1 MKRIK
6 LSLLNQIIIA
16 FITAVIFG
24 VLFKNYTHLVQ
35 PLGDLFLRLIKFIIV
50 PLILSTLIVGVANSG
65 NIKNLGRLGSKAII
79 YYLSTTFLA
88 VSIGL
93 FFAFVIRPGSN
104 LDKAVSPD
112 ASVEPKDTEGIVSI
126 LLNIIPTNPFES
138 LVNGSVLQIIFFALF
153 IGVAIT
159 TIGDKGK
166 PVYDFF
172 ESLAQIMYKI
182 TGIVMKVAPI
192 GVFGLIAPVVG
203 NHGLSILAPLLKI
216 IVTMA
221 IASVLHV
228 LIVYSISVK
237 TFANMSPIKFFKGIS
252 EAAMVAFSTCS
263 SAGTLP
269 VTIKNTQENLGV
281 SRTTS
286 SFVLPLGATI
296 NMDGAAIYQ
305 GIAVVFV
312 AQFYGIELA
321 FTDLLIVVI
330 TATLASIGSAGVPGA
345 GLVML
350 TMVLASVNLP
360 LEGIALVAAIDR
372 ILDMFRTTVNVIGD
386 ASACVVIDS
395 KEKEETVESTVLSS

>member
-1 MKRIK
+1 MKFLKGNLIG
-6 LSLLNQIIIA
+6 QIFAAFVLAIA
-16 FITAVIFG
+16 FGT
-24 VLFKNYTHLVQ
+24 LFSNHTHLVQ
-35 PLGDLFLRLIKFIIV
+35 PLGDLFLRLIKFIII

-65 NIKNLGRLGSKAII
+65 NVKNLGKLGGKSIL

-93 FFAFVIRPGSN
+93 FFAFVIKPGAN
-104 LDKAVSPD
+104 LDVSVDSGETVKPG
-112 ASVEPKDTEGIVSI
+112 ETEGIVDTF
-126 LLNIIPTNPFES
+126 LNIVPTNPFQS
-138 LVNGSVLQIIFFALF
+138 LVEGSVLQVIFFALF
-153 IGVAIT
+153 IGIAVT
-159 TIGDKGK
+159 SLGNKGK

-172 ESLAQIMYKI
+172 ESFAQVMYKI
-182 TGIVMKVAPI
+182 TAMVMKVAPI

-203 NHGLSILAPLLKI
+203 DHGLSILAPLLKI
-216 IVTMA
+216 ILAMA
-221 IASVLHV
+221 IASILHAI
-228 LIVYSISVK
+228 IVYSIAVK
-237 TFANMSPIKFFKGIS
+237 AFANMNPIKFFKGIS
-252 EAAMVAFSTCS
+252 EAALVGFSTCS

-269 VTIKNTQENLGV
+269 VTMKNTQENLGV

-305 GIAVVFV
+305 GIAVMFV
-312 AQFYGIELA
+312 AQFYGVNLSFME
-321 FTDLLIVVI
+321 LLIVVI

-372 ILDMFRTTVNVIGD
+372 ILDMFRTAVNVVGD
-386 ASACVVIDS
+386 ASACVVVDS
-395 KEKEETVESTVLSS
+395 KKEEDEKTVATAS

>member
-1 MKRIK
+1 MK